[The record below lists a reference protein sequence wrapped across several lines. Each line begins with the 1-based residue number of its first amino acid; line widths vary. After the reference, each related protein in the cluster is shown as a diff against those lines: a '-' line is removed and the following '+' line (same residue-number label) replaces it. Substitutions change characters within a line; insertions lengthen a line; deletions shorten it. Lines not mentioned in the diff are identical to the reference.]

1 MDSFYTTCN
10 QIDTDLGLNLYHD
23 HHDYLVMPGVEGFE
37 QTTFPVLLDDSPRAH
52 NVKNHIAHPCYLIEG
67 NFFSQDN
74 AEEAGVRTC
83 PSCGHIMHINDRVS
97 CNIRHLPIGRYSTV
111 MKVNSIQYYCPHCQN
126 TYKDSLPFKSPHHMM
141 TNQLYS
147 YTEDLL
153 KSKLTLKEVAAITC
167 LSQPVVKAVD
177 KRRLDRTYTV
187 NGEGL
192 EFIKPE
198 KQSKR
203 LGIDEFSLHKGHVY
217 ATVIMDLDTG
227 HVLWLAYGKTKD
239 GVYDFIDHVGIEWM
253 KGVECVA
260 SDMNADFLAAFKS
273 RCPWIKGVYDKFHLI
288 KNFNE
293 KVVSE
298 VRKDEQARLIA
309 EGRPKE
315 AERLKRSKYTL
326 MTTEET
332 RHSNDHPEVDKDG
345 KIKKKRRKSNDKE
358 QSLFA
363 HPKKKKSQIEM
374 EKAYQNIIKDNELLM
389 GLDFVKNSLS
399 DAYNSTTEEEMT
411 AQLEVIIDYC
421 EATGN
426 KHFKWFGNL
435 LRNHLEGICNYALYH
450 ITTGKVEG
458 TNNMIKTLRRRH
470 YGIPDDD
477 YLFLK
482 IIDESRRRSH

>member
-1 MDSFYTTCN
+1 MDSFYATCN

-23 HHDYLVMPGVEGFE
+23 HHDYLVMPGVKGFE
-37 QTTFPVLLDDSPRAH
+37 QTTFPVLLDDSPREH
-52 NVKNHIAHPCYLIEG
+52 NVK
-67 NFFSQDN
+67 
-74 AEEAGVRTC
+74 
-83 PSCGHIMHINDRVS
+83 
-97 CNIRHLPIGRYSTV
+97 
-111 MKVNSIQYYCPHCQN
+111 
-126 TYKDSLPFKSPHHMM
+126 
-141 TNQLYS
+141 
-147 YTEDLL
+147 
-153 KSKLTLKEVAAITC
+153 
-167 LSQPVVKAVD
+167 VD

-273 RCPWIKGVYDKFHLI
+273 RCPWINGVYDKFHLI

-309 EGRPKE
+309 EGIPKE

-332 RHSNDHPEVDKDG
+332 RHSNDHPEVDKNG

-358 QSLFA
+358 QNLFA
-363 HPKKKKSQIEM
+363 QPKKKKSQIEM
-374 EKAYQNIIKDNELLM
+374 EKAYQNIIKDKLH
-389 GLDFVKNSLS
+389 VK
-399 DAYNSTTEEEMT
+399 
-411 AQLEVIIDYC
+411 
-421 EATGN
+421 
-426 KHFKWFGNL
+426 
-435 LRNHLEGICNYALYH
+435 LRY
-450 ITTGKVEG
+450 TK
-458 TNNMIKTLRRRH
+458 
-470 YGIPDDD
+470 
-477 YLFLK
+477 
-482 IIDESRRRSH
+482 RSADR